1 MKTSAK
7 IIFSFYYED
16 NRCAFLEGERLME
29 FYIESPEAKSE
40 VGRIY
45 KGKVENVV
53 KGLRGAFVNLGLKKN
68 GFLPLAEIPDEAF
81 LEKGEMKEKG
91 AVVNPDDEILCQV
104 VKEAMGEK
112 GSRLTSYVHIP
123 GHYLVY
129 FPTIDRI
136 GISQRIRDKKERM
149 RLRDILKRIKKPGIG
164 IIIRTAAEFAAEENL
179 RREYLLLEKTYEEI
193 KDKWEEVK
201 SPSLL
206 YEEPPFPI
214 RMVRDL
220 YTPETEMIC
229 CDSKEVYEIL
239 FSYLQMIN
247 PESISRLKL
256 YEGEKPFFE
265 KMRIEEELKK
275 TLERKIWLKSGGFIT
290 IDQTEAVV
298 AIDVNTG
305 RFSQEEDPETL
316 ILQTNLEAAS
326 EIARAIRLR
335 DLSGLIIID
344 FIDMQEPKNME
355 RVVEELKLCLENDRA
370 KSDFARISRFGILEM
385 TREKI
390 RPSLFDSLFEV
401 CPICTGR
408 GRIPNRHDIA
418 VKIKNQLLA
427 KAESIKGKKVKI
439 IASHFLYNYLVG
451 DGQENLKKLVKSL
464 KIALDLKLSPEL
476 PPTGFKIMLEG

>member
-1 MKTSAK
+1 MKISTK
-7 IIFSFYYED
+7 IIFSSYYED
-16 NRCAFLEGERLME
+16 NRCAFLEGERLTE
-29 FYIESPEAKSE
+29 FYIESPEVKSE

-81 LEKGEMKEKG
+81 LEKEEIKEEG
-91 AVVNPDDEILCQV
+91 TVVNPGDEILCQV

-136 GISQRIRDKKERM
+136 GISQRIRDKKERG
-149 RLRDILKRIKKPGIG
+149 RLRDILKRIKKPGVG
-164 IIIRTAAEFAAEENL
+164 IIIRTAAEFATEENL
-179 RREYLLLEKTYEEI
+179 RKEYLLLEETYEKI
-193 KDKWEEVK
+193 KNKWEGVK

-206 YEEPPFPI
+206 YEEPVFPI

-220 YTPETEMIC
+220 YTPDTEVIY
-229 CDSKEVYEIL
+229 CDTKEAYEIL
-239 FSYLQMIN
+239 FSYLQGIN
-247 PESISRLKL
+247 PESVSRLKL
-256 YEGEKPFFE
+256 YEGEKPIFE

-275 TLERKIWLKSGGFIT
+275 ALERKIWLKSGGFIT
-290 IDQTEAVV
+290 IDQTEAIV

-344 FIDMQEPKNME
+344 FIDMQEQKNME

-390 RPSLFDSLFEV
+390 RPSLFDSLFETCPV
-401 CPICTGR
+401 CFGR
-408 GRIPNRHDIA
+408 GRIPNRYEVA

-427 KAESIKGKKVKI
+427 KAENIKGKKVKI
-439 IASHFLYNYLVG
+439 IVSHFMYNYLVG
-451 DGQENLKKLVKSL
+451 DWQENLKKLVKSL
-464 KIALDLKLSPEL
+464 KIALDLKLAPEL
-476 PPTGFKIMLEG
+476 SPTGFKIMMES